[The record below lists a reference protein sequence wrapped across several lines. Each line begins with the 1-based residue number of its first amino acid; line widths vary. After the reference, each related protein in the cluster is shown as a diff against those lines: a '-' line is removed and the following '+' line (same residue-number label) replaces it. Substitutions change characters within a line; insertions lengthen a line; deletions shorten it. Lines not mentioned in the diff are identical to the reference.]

1 MKKVY
6 ICYIWLL
13 MLCGLVAGCQGLTV
27 PYNNIPEV
35 STSPAYE
42 ITSTTACLD
51 YRVGFDGGNCAIL
64 FQIGTSADLSDAWES
79 ENYFVSGLQ
88 PGTTYYFRVVARGY
102 ASVGVGK
109 VNEVYG
115 EILSFTTLEGLQ
127 LGSVTL
133 TDWDGSKVEWNEPP
147 LGVSLLMKNDLVYHN
162 WEVFADATGWL
173 LPEENMQLE
182 SVEKL
187 FVYWP
192 WSNSYVDDSY
202 GTLPVQ
208 TYKYL
213 GTDYLYGEQS
223 VNQETSVVDINLKHT
238 MARVIIHFSIA
249 ESNQADNVGVNGF
262 SISNGDGVLPTD
274 GRLLFSESGFIIPSS
289 NAYNEPLNYEQGFEL
304 SKGSTYDI
312 VIYSIPTD
320 KTGQVVL
327 TMRLSSGSQLSTTL
341 DIASWKAAETYEY
354 NVVCDNLSISITDV
368 TVEDWNN
375 NDGGEI
381 VVTDPQV

>member
-6 ICYIWLL
+6 ICYTWLL
-13 MLCGLVAGCQGLTV
+13 MLCGLVAGCQELAI
-27 PYNNIPEV
+27 PYSNIPVVRTLEA
-35 STSPAYE
+35 TN
-42 ITSTTACLD
+42 ITSTSAYLNFESEDGKANCL
-51 YRVGFDGGNCAIL
+51 YL
-64 FQIGTSADLSDAWES
+64 FQISTSADLRDAWES
-79 ENYFVSGLQ
+79 ENLFISGLM
-88 PGTTYYFRVVARGY
+88 PGTTYYYRVLARDY
-102 ASVGVGK
+102 AGEDR

-133 TDWDGSKVEWNEPP
+133 TDWDGSKVEWNESP
-147 LGVSLLMKNDLVYHN
+147 LGVTLAMKDALIYHN
-162 WEVFADATGWL
+162 WEVYAGSTGWQ
-173 LPEENMQLE
+173 LPEDYVQLE
-182 SVEKL
+182 SVQKL

-208 TYKYL
+208 TYKYM
-213 GTDYLYGEQS
+213 GTDYLYGEQT
-223 VNQETSVVDINLKHT
+223 VNEETSVVDINLKHT
-238 MARVIIHFSIA
+238 MARAIFHFSIA
-249 ESNQADNVGVNGF
+249 EGNQADYIGVNGF
-262 SISNGDGVLPTD
+262 SISNGDGVLSTD
-274 GRLLFSESGFIIPSS
+274 GRLLFSESGLIMPSS
-289 NAYNEPLNYEQGFEL
+289 SAYSGPLNYEQAFEL

-320 KTGQVVL
+320 KTGQVTL
-327 TMRLSSGSQLSTTL
+327 TMRLSDGSQLSTTL
-341 DIASWKAAETYEY
+341 DIASWKAAATYEY
-354 NVVCDNLSISITDV
+354 NVVCDNSAISITDV